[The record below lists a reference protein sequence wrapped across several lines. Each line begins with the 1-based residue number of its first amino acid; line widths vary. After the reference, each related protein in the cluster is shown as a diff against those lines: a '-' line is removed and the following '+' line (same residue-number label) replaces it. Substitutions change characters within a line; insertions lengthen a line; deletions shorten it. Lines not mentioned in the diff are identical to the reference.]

1 MELLYGL
8 APLIIGFILLV
19 KGADVFVDGASG
31 LALKLGIPPL
41 IIGLTVVALGT
52 SAPEAA
58 ISISSSAQEAEGIA
72 IANVL
77 GSNTMNTLVVL
88 GAVAMIAEIPIRSS
102 TFKVEIPFVLVITL
116 LLLALCASDGVLDR
130 RDALVL
136 LAFLGIYIAYLAFLA
151 HNRGNEPEEEM
162 SLALVAA
169 TGGGEHAGEKTIKR
183 LLLLIALGI
192 FGIALGSNLAVGG
205 ATALARVFGVSD
217 RVIALTIVAF
227 GTSLPE
233 LATSIAAARKG
244 ETDIAIGDIVGS
256 SIFNILF
263 VLGVSGTI
271 SPLAF
276 AQELV
281 LDGLVAL
288 AAAVV
293 LWVACFRTR
302 SLRRGWGAAMLV
314 GYVTYLSYLLVG

>member
-151 HNRGNEPEEEM
+151 HRGNESEEEM

-169 TGGGEHAGEKTIKR
+169 TGGGEYAGEKTIKR

-233 LATSIAAARKG
+233 LAASITAARKG

-271 SPLAF
+271 SPLTF

-314 GYVTYLSYLLVG
+314 GYMTYLSYLLVG